1 MTATSQHVCTFRL
14 DGHLYGFDLA
24 MVREVHPPAPWV
36 VVPKAPPEVHGL
48 VNLRGRIHLILDLRQ
63 MLNLKS
69 LAPSAD
75 HLFILFREVAG
86 ESFGVVVDAI
96 GEILSI
102 DGKDLEWKE
111 TERNPKSSKLIDGV
125 LTHGEEILTRLRAN
139 AVLGALSHNRVK
151 QGAGS

>member
-75 HLFILFREVAG
+75 HLFILF
-86 ESFGVVVDAI
+86 S
-96 GEILSI
+96 

-125 LTHGEEILTRLRAN
+125 LTHGEEILTLLRAN
-139 AVLGALSHNRVK
+139 ALLGALSHNRVK